1 MNNVIIIEA
10 YFDGDDKEKKLAEMK
25 ALVEACD
32 SKVVGV
38 ISQNVSTITP
48 ATFIGQGK
56 VLELKELVEKTECDV
71 VVFDGELS
79 PSQTINVSEIIDKV
93 VITRTNLILDIF
105 ARRAK
110 SSEGKVLVELAQ
122 LKYIYPRLKG
132 KGDSLSRLGGG
143 IGTRGPG
150 ETKLETDRRH
160 IRNRIK
166 FLENKLEEIEKRREI
181 QTNRRAKN
189 NVKIVALVGYTNT
202 GKSTLLN
209 KICKSDVL
217 ELNQVFATLDPS
229 FRAKKLFDKEVIF
242 VDTVGFI
249 SKLPDEL
256 MKAFKSTL
264 DVVLSADLV
273 VCVADASGDYYNELE
288 ITHRILD
295 EIKATSNRI
304 NYLNKCDLVE
314 SSSILGN
321 YRLISAKSG
330 LGLDNLLETIYEN
343 LFENRKILHI
353 ETSLSDIETIEKLE
367 QKSKYIKK
375 RVDNDKLKITYVIE
389 K

>member
-10 YFDGDDKEKKLAEMK
+10 YFDGDNKDKKLNEMI

-38 ISQNVSTITP
+38 ISQNVSKITP
-48 ATFIGQGK
+48 ATFIGHGK
-56 VLELKELVEKTECDV
+56 VLELKELAEETNCDV

-79 PSQTINVSEIIDKV
+79 PSQTINISEIIDRV

-166 FLENKLEEIEKRREI
+166 FLENRLDDIEKRREL
-181 QTNRRAKN
+181 QTSRRAKN
-189 NVKIVALVGYTNT
+189 KVNVVALVGYTNT

-209 KICKSDVL
+209 RICKSDVL

-229 FRAKKLFDKEVIF
+229 FRARKIFDKDFIF

-273 VCVADASGDYYNELE
+273 ICVADCSSDYYNEIE
-288 ITHRILD
+288 VTHKILD

-304 NYLNKCDLVE
+304 NVLNKCDVCDT
-314 SSSILGN
+314 SQI
-321 YRLISAKSG
+321 YDIKRFISAKNGYGIDS
-330 LGLDNLLETIYEN
+330 LLETIYEN
-343 LFENRKILHI
+343 LNENLKILHTEI
-353 ETSLSDIETIEKLE
+353 SLDDLDAIQQIE
-367 QKSKYIKK
+367 QKSKF
-375 RVDNDKLKITYVIE
+375 IE
-389 K
+389 KKIVGNTVKLTYIIEK